1 MDIRR
6 KESLDSLHA
15 PRQDSI
21 FRVENLAYAIYT
33 WNSSQVLVYLWLTKK
48 KFSHQACDIGS
59 QPGLCG
65 MVELHTASNAKYIGM
80 TQTIVEPRRENSSIL
95 ILVRH
100 TGALINSTADSMQF
114 LYARLNT
121 DSAQPTR

>member
-1 MDIRR
+1 M
-6 KESLDSLHA
+6 EQQSGAGL
-15 PRQDSI
+15 
-21 FRVENLAYAIYT
+21 
-33 WNSSQVLVYLWLTKK
+33 SSVNEKI
-48 KFSHQACDIGS
+48 FSHQACDIGS

-65 MVELHTASNAKYIGM
+65 MVELHTASNATYIGM

>member
-1 MDIRR
+1 M
-6 KESLDSLHA
+6 
-15 PRQDSI
+15 
-21 FRVENLAYAIYT
+21 
-33 WNSSQVLVYLWLTKK
+33 LVYLWLTK

-100 TGALINSTADSMQF
+100 DNCADGYTKSLIAAGNQLRRRNPGRRHLA
-114 LYARLNT
+114 
-121 DSAQPTR
+121 AQPRGHAVPDGVARQLPATLLISDGSARHSLP

>member
-21 FRVENLAYAIYT
+21 FRVENLAYARYT
-33 WNSSQVLVYLWLTKK
+33 WNSSQVLVYLWLTK